1 MDVIMSY
8 IDKGLGALS
17 SFNFMSDLLDVLL
30 VAFVIYEG
38 IKIIR
43 GSRTFQVVKGIA
55 LLFIVFTIVKI
66 ANMEA
71 SEFLLGT
78 LFENGLIILVVLFAP
93 DLRSVLE
100 RFGRQSIK
108 DFFNFNFRNESEHK
122 RVLSDTVNDF
132 CKAAD
137 DMSSTCTGALV
148 VFEKNSLLKDIAQT
162 GTMVDAKSSP
172 ELFNSLFFKNS
183 ALHDGA
189 VVVRDGK
196 IYSAGCIL
204 PLTQNS
210 ALATDL
216 GTRHRAAIGIT
227 ENTDAVAVVVSEE
240 TGSISIA
247 KNGELTRDISTG
259 SLREMLLSEL
269 VVTVTDETSSPKKAK
284 KSRKEKHNEE
294 EKLDK

>member
-17 SFNFMSDLLDVLL
+17 SFNFVSDLLDVLL

-43 GSRTFQVVKGIA
+43 GSRTFQVVKGIT

-148 VFEKNSLLKDIAQT
+148 VFEKNSHLKDIAQT

-247 KNGELTRDISTG
+247 KNGVLTRDISTG

-284 KSRKEKHNEE
+284 KSRKEKRNEE